1 MPAVRRFPVRLPAI
15 LAVVALGLGTP
26 LLAQGPPRE
35 DRPEVPPPARPNPNP
50 EVSPPPPGEPLS
62 KTPTRPAPDELMFDL
77 EGPWGLPSDLLARLG
92 KRAEDYRAFAKRVT
106 CDETA
111 RVASY
116 DGQGEASKESLR
128 RFAYFLERDAEGTN
142 VRETRSRLDAEGR
155 PKGDEI
161 EDEGKFP
168 PAYAWVFLFSS
179 FNQPYFAYRDLGDR
193 FEGFHWVRVLQFR
206 GALPFTDGK
215 DVREWEGLALFD
227 AVSLT
232 PVQIL
237 ARPSSQRERIQAMF
251 DRWSQAF
258 NVIGIHLAPRP
269 FGYRGR
275 VEFRLLRE
283 GLTFPTELRYDTF
296 RAVGRRETVPI
307 AAAVRTYDD
316 CKFFSTGATEE
327 IQPPSPGD

>member
-1 MPAVRRFPVRLPAI
+1 MSAVRV
-15 LAVVALGLGTP
+15 
-26 LLAQGPPRE
+26 LLALLLASLVCLVPPSGAQSPPRE
-35 DRPEVPPPARPNPNP
+35 DRPVEPFVPPPRGPNPNPDVVPPPA
-50 EVSPPPPGEPLS
+50 EPPPPKDAP
-62 KTPTRPAPDELMFDL
+62 KPAPDDLLFDM
-77 EGPWGLPSDLLARLG
+77 EGAWGLDSDLLARLA
-92 KRAEDYRAFAKRVT
+92 KRAEDYRGFANRVT

-116 DGQGEASKESLR
+116 DGSGEASKESLK
-128 RFAYFLERDAEGTN
+128 RFAYFLERDPAGNNLRESRQRLTNEGK
-142 VRETRSRLDAEGR
+142 
-155 PKGDEI
+155 PKGDEV

-168 PAYAWVFLFSS
+168 PAYSWVFLFST

-193 FEGFHWVRVLQFR
+193 FEGFHWVRVLQFK

-227 AVSLT
+227 AVALT
-232 PVQIL
+232 PVLIQ
-237 ARPSSQRERIQAMF
+237 ARPSAQRERITAEF
-251 DRWSQAF
+251 DRWAQAF
-258 NVIGIHLAPRP
+258 NLIGFHMAPRP

-307 AAAVRTYDD
+307 SAAVRTYDD
-316 CKFFSTGATEE
+316 CKFFKTGAEEE
-327 IQPPSPGD
+327 IRSPSAP

>member
-1 MPAVRRFPVRLPAI
+1 MSPVRGILVLLSLLLTAPAVFAQAREEGPV
-15 LAVVALGLGTP
+15 TP
-26 LLAQGPPRE
+26 E
-35 DRPEVPPPARPNPNP
+35 PPPLGRPNPNP
-50 EVSPPPPGEPLS
+50 EVTPPPVKEPPP
-62 KTPTRPAPDELMFDL
+62 KEAPKPAPDDLLFDAPG
-77 EGPWGLPSDLLARLG
+77 EWGLAPELLG
-92 KRAEDYRAFAKRVT
+92 KLAKRADAYRAYANRVT

-116 DGQGEASKESLR
+116 DQGEASKESVKR
-128 RFAYFLERDAEGTN
+128 YAYFLERDRAGIN
-142 VRETRSRLDAEGR
+142 LRETRQRLTSEGKL
-155 PKGDEI
+155 KGDEV

-168 PAYAWVFLFSS
+168 PAYSWVFLFST

-193 FEGFHWVRVLQFR
+193 FEGFQWVRVLQFK

-227 AVSLT
+227 AVSMT
-232 PVQIL
+232 PVQIQ
-237 ARPSSQRERIQAMF
+237 ARPSAQRERIQAEF

-258 NVIGIHLAPRP
+258 NIVGFHLAPRP

-307 AAAVRTYDD
+307 SAAVRTYDD
-316 CKFFSTGATEE
+316 CKFFGTTSEE
-327 IQPPSPGD
+327 TIQPPAGK

>member
-1 MPAVRRFPVRLPAI
+1 MRAVRPLTRVGI
-15 LAVVALGLGTP
+15 LAVALACALP
-26 LLAQGPPRE
+26 LDAQSPPRE
-35 DRPEVPPPARPNPNP
+35 DRPEPPPLGRPNPNP
-50 EVSPPPPGEPLS
+50 EVTPPPPGEPPA
-62 KTPTRPAPDELMFDL
+62 KTPPRQAPDELLFDL
-77 EGPWGLPSDLLARLG
+77 EGPWGLPPDLLSRLAR
-92 KRAEDYRAFAKRVT
+92 RADDYRGFANRIT

-116 DGQGEASKESLR
+116 DQGEASKESLQR
-128 RFAYFLERDAEGTN
+128 YAYFLERDADGTN
-142 VRETRSRLDAEGR
+142 LREARRRLDAEGQPR
-155 PKGDEI
+155 GSDI

-206 GALPFTDGK
+206 GALPYTDGR
-215 DVREWEGLALFD
+215 DIREWEGLALFD
-227 AVSLT
+227 AVTLT

-307 AAAVRTYDD
+307 SAAVRTYDD
-316 CKFFSTGATEE
+316 CRFFKTTEE
-327 IQPPSPGD
+327 ERIEPPAPR